1 MRSPRFVRFLACS
14 AAALGLHLSLPASA
28 EEDPLSKAT
37 SAVTAIIFDAGG
49 EEFMSYNVHEDG
61 YVDVTFARNTPDPIY
76 SAILQ
81 KLRSHPDIHGVM
93 AGRDGPT
100 CSNC

>member
-1 MRSPRFVRFLACS
+1 VRNRRFARFLACS
-14 AAALGLHLSLPASA
+14 AAILSLHLSLPAAA
-28 EEDPLSKAT
+28 EEDALSKAT
-37 SAVTAIIFDAGG
+37 SAVTAIIFDAAA

-61 YVDVTFARNTPDPIY
+61 YVDITFARNTPDRIY
-76 SAILQ
+76 SDILE

-100 CSNC
+100 CSNF